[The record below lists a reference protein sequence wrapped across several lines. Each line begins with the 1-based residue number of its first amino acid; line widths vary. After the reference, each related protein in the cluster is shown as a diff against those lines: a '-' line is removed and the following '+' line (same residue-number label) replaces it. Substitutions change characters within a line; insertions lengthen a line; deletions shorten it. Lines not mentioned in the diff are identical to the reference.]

1 MKNAVLKISL
11 LFSLLLIVAISNG
24 QDAKK
29 LFNDLL
35 SNAQQQ
41 LTKNQNNPVNFT
53 NIDAVAALKE
63 LLLTGTK
70 NASGQLS
77 SVNGYLTNSL
87 VKIILPP
94 EAAKVEATVR
104 TLGFG
109 NVADKTI
116 LYMNRAA
123 EDAASKAT
131 PIFINAIKNM
141 SIQDGIAIV
150 KGGNNSATNF
160 LKEKT
165 SVELTAA
172 FRPVIEKSLNQYNA
186 ATYWNQLFNIYNK
199 LPTVKNPINPD
210 LTSYVTDRALNGLF
224 LTIAQEENKIRTDP
238 TARVTTLLQKVF
250 GGK

>member
-1 MKNAVLKISL
+1 MKTVAKKTAVL
-11 LFSLLLIVAISNG
+11 FVMLLLTQFSNG
-24 QDAKK
+24 QNTKK
-29 LFNDLL
+29 FFNDLL

-41 LTKNQNNPVNFT
+41 LTQSQNNSVNFT
-53 NIDAVAALKE
+53 NIDAVSALKE
-63 LLLTGTK
+63 MLQTGTK

-77 SVNGYLTNSL
+77 TVNGYFANSF
-87 VKIILPP
+87 VKIMMPP

-104 TLGFG
+104 ALGFG

-123 EDAASKAT
+123 EDAASKVT

-160 LKEKT
+160 LKTKT
-165 SVELTAA
+165 TAELTTT

-186 ATYWNQLFNIYNK
+186 ANYWNQLFNIYNK

-210 LTSYVTDRALNGLF
+210 LTSYVTEKALNGLF
-224 LTIAQEENKIRTDP
+224 LTISQEENKIRTDP
-238 TARVTTLLQKVF
+238 AARTTTLLQKVF
-250 GGK
+250 GSK